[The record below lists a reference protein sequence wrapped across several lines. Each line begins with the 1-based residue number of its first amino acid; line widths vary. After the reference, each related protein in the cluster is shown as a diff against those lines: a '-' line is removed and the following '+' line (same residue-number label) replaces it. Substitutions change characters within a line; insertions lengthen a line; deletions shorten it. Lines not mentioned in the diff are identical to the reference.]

1 MLSQAFNITI
11 DRGIGASV
19 HGREVLYGINAIYKR
34 FILQLMAAVKIP
46 GSQLF
51 DTKIAMHIS
60 RHNSDAILSQ

>member
-1 MLSQAFNITI
+1 MV
-11 DRGIGASV
+11 SV
-19 HGREVLYGINAIYKR
+19 HQSMEEKFYTELMLYTKGSS
-34 FILQLMAAVKIP
+34 LQLMAAVKIP